1 MPKKKNKY
9 QNYPVEAGTNARVK
23 VEFEM
28 DYEVWATFF
37 PVKSKAIKKAK
48 HDETVQTEMAYRMK
62 DIKKEG
68 LDEHFQIHFSME
80 LDCCDGR
87 FREAVIKAVKNVDF
101 FCSTEIVGVRELI
114 PA

>member
-1 MPKKKNKY
+1 MPKKKNKH
-9 QNYPVEAGTNARVK
+9 QNHPVEARTNARVK

-48 HDETVQTEMAYRMK
+48 HEETVQTEMAYRMK

-68 LDEHFQIHFSME
+68 LDEHFEIHFGME
-80 LDCCDGR
+80 LDCCQER
-87 FREAVIKAVKNVDF
+87 FRKAVLKAVKNLDLF
-101 FCSTEIVGVRELI
+101 YSAEIVGVRELS